1 MIMSRKV
8 GILGSGQV
16 AKVLGRGFISNGYD
30 VMLGTRDESKLADWL
45 TQNPDAA
52 LGSFEETAAHGDL
65 VVLAVKGLIAENL
78 VKELAPKLQ
87 GKTVIDTTNPIAQA
101 PPVNGVLKYFTTHD
115 ESLMEILQRAAPG
128 ANFVKAFNCVGNG
141 YMVNPKITGGPPT
154 MFIAGNSDPARREV
168 AGILKQF
175 GWDVGDM
182 GKAEAAR
189 AIEPLCMLWCI
200 PGMTGGSRNHAFKL
214 LVDHVN

>member
-1 MIMSRKV
+1 MGSKV

-16 AKVLGRGFISNGYD
+16 AKVLAAGFIARGYEV
-30 VMLGTRDESKLADWL
+30 VMGTRDPMKLDDWRK
-45 TQNPDAA
+45 QNPKATV
-52 LGSFEETAAHGDL
+52 GSFEDAATHGAII
-65 VVLAVKGLIAENL
+65 VLAVKGLVAEDL
-78 VKELAPKLQ
+78 VRSLASRLE

-101 PPVNGVLKYFTTHD
+101 PPVNGVLKYFTTLD

-141 YMVNPKITGGPPT
+141 YMVNPRISGGPPS
-154 MFIAGNSDPARREV
+154 MFIAGNNDSARREV
-168 AGILKQF
+168 TRILKEF
-175 GWDVGDM
+175 GWDISDM

-200 PGMTGGSRNHAFKL
+200 PAFTGKGGNHAFKL
-214 LVDHVN
+214 LTDNVN